1 MITLTEVT
9 MKQNYSVSK
18 AGRRREKGHAVLE
31 VAFLAPWLIFLFIG
45 AFDMGFYA
53 YALICTENAARVAT
67 MYTSASS
74 TAAAD
79 SDAACSI
86 ALGELGS
93 LHNLSGVTTCSS
105 LPLIVTV
112 GSATGPDGSTASQ
125 VSVTYQSD
133 QLIPIPGLLMG
144 RLTVT
149 RTAQMRLRS

>member
-1 MITLTEVT
+1 
-9 MKQNYSVSK
+9 MKQHNSTV
-18 AGRRREKGHAVLE
+18 GTRRKREKGHAVLE
-31 VAFLAPWLIFLFIG
+31 AAFLMPWVIFLFIG

-53 YALICTENAARVAT
+53 YALICAENAARVAT
-67 MYTSASS
+67 MYTSSSSSTWTDSS
-74 TAAAD
+74 TA
-79 SDAACSI
+79 CSL

-93 LHNLSGVTTCSS
+93 LHNLSGVTTCTA

-112 GSATGPDGSTASQ
+112 GSATGPDGASASQ

-133 QLIPIPGLLMG
+133 QLIPIPGLLTG